1 MTYLLLLEGEIIS
14 HVLPSVSQ
22 TLVLHCN
29 TEAQGQNPAE
39 VAHEPLGVCW
49 DSHRR
54 LVEDLAEDQHGRV
67 VVQGIT

>member
-1 MTYLLLLEGEIIS
+1 MTYLLLLESEIIS

-39 VAHEPLGVCW
+39 VAHEPLWVCW

-67 VVQGIT
+67 VAQGIT